1 MMQMFKEG
9 GPPMWFVVAFGL
21 ATLVNAGIF
30 VRRLDESRV
39 ALVRAL
45 TWATLL
51 TMAAGFTAGVAMSVR
66 GITRLPAAE
75 HAHWAYFVAL
85 GTQESLA
92 NIVVGSIL
100 LALAWLTCAVG
111 IRRLAAR

>member
-1 MMQMFKEG
+1 MMQMLKEG

-21 ATLVNAGIF
+21 ATMVNAGIF
-30 VRRLDESRV
+30 AVRLDESRV

-45 TWATLL
+45 TWATVL
-51 TMAAGFTAGVAMSVR
+51 TMVAGFTAGVELSVR
-66 GITRLPAAE
+66 GIPHLPVAE
-75 HAHWAYFVAL
+75 RANWAFFVAL

-100 LALAWLTCAVG
+100 LALAWLTCAIG
-111 IRRLAAR
+111 IRRVAAR